1 MQKGLSLR
9 KQSGLEHTLL
19 NKMNEEI
26 NRMIRKKKKEALEV
40 ERPTSSIKRYK
51 DLVIR
56 ETKLEKFLKYLEG
69 YEFG

>member
-9 KQSGLEHTLL
+9 NQSGLEHTLL

-26 NRMIRKKKKEALEV
+26 NRMIRKKEEKLEA